1 MYCNLTVTFLTQGG
15 SRGGRRGICAF
26 FRRARKIFRRSGEP
40 VPAPQA
46 EADPVPGPSGL
57 QGSVNAVAD
66 PAPNTAV
73 PEDEASRG
81 DQESLFLLLKQK
93 LSLSQDHLGSRV
105 Q

>member
-1 MYCNLTVTFLTQGG
+1 TVTFLTQGG

-26 FRRARKIFRRSGEP
+26 FRRATKIFRRSGEP

-66 PAPNTAV
+66 PAPDTA
-73 PEDEASRG
+73 
-81 DQESLFLLLKQK
+81 ESLFLLLKQK